1 MIFFVK
7 IVEILLEY
15 LPQFYLMHLSCFIE
29 SEQTS
34 QITEFYYIYH
44 AVTLPVRSQRLWSGS
59 MQKILVLSR
68 SQMINDL
75 VNMICRKII
84 EFCIDTY
91 YISNVPMKCENL
103 TYIHS
108 SAYLRFDR

>member
-1 MIFFVK
+1 
-7 IVEILLEY
+7 
-15 LPQFYLMHLSCFIE
+15 MHLSCFVE

-44 AVTLPVRSQRLWSGS
+44 AATLPVRSQGLWSGS

-91 YISNVPMKCENL
+91 FISNVPMKCENL
-103 TYIHS
+103 TNIHS

>member
-1 MIFFVK
+1 
-7 IVEILLEY
+7 
-15 LPQFYLMHLSCFIE
+15 
-29 SEQTS
+29 
-34 QITEFYYIYH
+34 
-44 AVTLPVRSQRLWSGS
+44 

-91 YISNVPMKCENL
+91 FISNVPMKCENL
-103 TYIHS
+103 TNIHS